1 MPAGSTYTPIATTT
15 LGSAAATVTFSS
27 IPSTYTDLV
36 LVFNG
41 TTVTTANNLS
51 LQFNGDTASNYSMTR
66 LRGNGTTASSTR
78 FTSQT
83 LMLGPNISSTSTT
96 ISPVIWQIQN
106 YANITTYKTALA
118 RGGGSDVET
127 TAVVGLWRNTTSINQ
142 VVVLVNGSQ
151 NIASG
156 ATLTLYGISA
166 A

>member
-1 MPAGSTYTPIATTT
+1 MPLTYTPIATQT
-15 LGSAAATVTFSS
+15 LGSAAASVTFSS
-27 IPSTYTDLV
+27 IPATYTDLV

-41 TTVTTANNLS
+41 TTVTSANNLS

-66 LRGNGTTASSTR
+66 LRGTGSAAESSR

-83 LMLGPNISSTSTT
+83 LMLGPNISSTSST

-106 YANITTYKTALA
+106 YANTTTYKTALA

-127 TAVVGLWRNTTSINQ
+127 TAIVGLWRNTAAINQ

-151 NIASG
+151 NMTIGS
-156 ATLTLYGISA
+156 TFSLYGILA

>member
-1 MPAGSTYTPIATTT
+1 MPAGSTYSTIATQT
-15 LGSAAATVTFSS
+15 LGSAAASVTFSS
-27 IPSTYTDLV
+27 ISGSYTDLV
-36 LVFNG
+36 LVFAG

-127 TAVVGLWRNTTSINQ
+127 SAIVGLWTSTAAINQ